1 MYPHGGIG
9 GAALASAV
17 ATTEHEGANLKK
29 PTAAGLAIAT
39 VLLAVPPANAQAT
52 LTVDPVAPCYR
63 EQSIVRLPGSGFTP
77 NAPVV
82 FTRDGSPIG
91 DPIPADASGALLA
104 QLRLPGLVS
113 GQRRLTYV
121 ATDSTNPALTAQ
133 VSLLVTATDVG
144 LRPEGGPPN
153 RLLRIRARGFFGGD
167 TLYAHIVRLGR
178 RPGRPHNLRIGRVK
192 GDCKRVEARRRLF
205 SRNTPPG
212 KYRIQFDTFRR
223 YKPTRAIESE
233 FIVTVYEMADTAR
246 ASRTRTPRSRP
257 SPLLALSPAS

>member
-1 MYPHGGIG
+1 MYPHGGIS

-17 ATTEHEGANLKK
+17 PTTEHEGAALKK
-29 PTAAGLAIAT
+29 PTAASLAIAA
-39 VLLAVPPANAQAT
+39 VLLAVPAANAQAT

-82 FTRDGSPIG
+82 FSRDGSPIG

-121 ATDSTNPALTAQ
+121 ATDSTNPALTTQ

-153 RLLRIRARGFFGGD
+153 RLLTIRARGFFGGD
-167 TLYAHIVRLGR
+167 TLYAHVVRTGR
-178 RPGRPHNLRIGRVK
+178 RPGRARNLRIGPVK
-192 GDCKRVEARRRLF
+192 GACKQVEARKRLF
-205 SRNTPPG
+205 SRGTPPG

-223 YKPTRAIESE
+223 YKPKRAVETE
-233 FIVTVYEMADTAR
+233 FIVTVFEMAGKPR
-246 ASRTRTPRSRP
+246 ASK
-257 SPLLALSPAS
+257 LSPAS